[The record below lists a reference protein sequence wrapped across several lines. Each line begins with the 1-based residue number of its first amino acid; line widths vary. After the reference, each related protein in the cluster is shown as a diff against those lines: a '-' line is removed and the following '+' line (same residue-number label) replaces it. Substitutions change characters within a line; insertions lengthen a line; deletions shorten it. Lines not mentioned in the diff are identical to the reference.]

1 METDTRLRALN
12 RFGLGARP
20 GERTTIDPSSW
31 LSAQVRPDAA
41 LLTGSNLPT
50 TAAIVEELTAARGD
64 GQQSREQ
71 RQAMRQLGRQ
81 RLGDEIRTALRHAA
95 VTDTPFAE
103 RMVRFWS
110 NHFAVSVQGEAL
122 VSHVAGAYE
131 REAIRPHVF
140 GRFED
145 MVLATAMHPAM
156 LVYLDQARS
165 IGPKSRAG
173 KRNGRG
179 LNENYAR
186 ELMELHTLGVDGGY
200 TQDDVRQLAL
210 MLTGWTVGGMI
221 RGRNSGESRPFQF
234 TDRLHEPGSK
244 TLLRR
249 RFAEAGVEE
258 GRQAIS
264 MLCQHPSTATFIAT
278 KLVRH
283 FVADQPHPM
292 DVDFIARTFQRS
304 NGDLS
309 VVSLALLQLDS
320 AFHGPERKFRT
331 PQEFVIAAARALG
344 ITTFDR
350 KAVQALQSMR
360 HTPWSPPSPAG
371 YGDTVVDWADPDSL
385 LRRADLAQMMSAMLG
400 RKGVNITDLLS
411 DTMELSN
418 PAALVDLLK
427 QQPTPQLQL
436 ALFVASPDFQW
447 R

>member
-1 METDTRLRALN
+1 MRPVLEQPLCRQCAGRA
-12 RFGLGARP
+12 A
-20 GERTTIDPSSW
+20 GERT
-31 LSAQVRPDAA
+31 
-41 LLTGSNLPT
+41 
-50 TAAIVEELTAARGD
+50 
-64 GQQSREQ
+64 
-71 RQAMRQLGRQ
+71 
-81 RLGDEIRTALRHAA
+81 
-95 VTDTPFAE
+95 
-103 RMVRFWS
+103 
-110 NHFAVSVQGEAL
+110 
-122 VSHVAGAYE
+122 VAGAYE

-304 NGDLS
+304 NGDLR

-344 ITTFDR
+344 ITTLTA
-350 KAVQALQSMR
+350 KPSK
-360 HTPWSPPSPAG
+360 HCSPCGIP
-371 YGDTVVDWADPDSL
+371 
-385 LRRADLAQMMSAMLG
+385 LG
-400 RKGVNITDLLS
+400 RRPHPPVMAIRWWIGRTRTVCCVGLTS
-411 DTMELSN
+411 
-418 PAALVDLLK
+418 
-427 QQPTPQLQL
+427 
-436 ALFVASPDFQW
+436 
-447 R
+447 RR